1 MKKISM
7 IEREITFSNE
17 YLTIWADRTWVLIF
31 CKPALKKGTNTAKMT
46 RADVALVIV
55 IGVMLNVR
63 DG

>member
-31 CKPALKKGTNTAKMT
+31 CKPALKKRYKYSQN
-46 RADVALVIV
+46 D
-55 IGVMLNVR
+55 
-63 DG
+63 